1 MSSHREAPEISKD
14 PSADNTDVYAFV
26 SPDAPDTVTL
36 IANFNPFEI
45 PYGGPNFSEFADDV
59 VYTINV
65 ANSGKA
71 EADISFEFRFKT
83 TIRNPKTF
91 LYNTGPISSIDSPN
105 WNRPQTFSVTRVERA
120 ANGHCAS
127 TVLGSSFKVPPCN
140 VGPRSTPKY
149 QATFGTAAVQNL
161 KGGGKVFAGQ
171 RSDPFFVDLGSVFD
185 LAGLRPLNPAHLIPL
200 PVMQSMNGLQGMN
213 VHTIAIQVPKR
224 SLTSGG
230 HLPTNPLASSSVIGV
245 WSSTYRSRAR
255 VFDSGTGTFR
265 PFGGRVQISRLGN
278 PLFNEVINP
287 MAVKDKWNSLPPS
300 ADHRFAQ
307 YVNQPELSGL
317 LPALYP
323 GAFPNLD
330 AFNKSKKPRTDLHA
344 ILLTGIPGSV
354 LSTFTT
360 YTGAVEAD
368 LLRLNLAVPPT
379 TAPAKISDLG
389 VLGGDAAGFPNGR
402 RVFDDVTTI
411 ELRALA
417 GLTIP
422 LTYPTY
428 QKDAILAGD
437 ALRDGTK
444 NTNAALLPAFPYV
457 APPAS
462 GYATQPPVP
471 AP

>member
-1 MSSHREAPEISKD
+1 
-14 PSADNTDVYAFV
+14 
-26 SPDAPDTVTL
+26 
-36 IANFNPFEI
+36 
-45 PYGGPNFSEFADDV
+45 
-59 VYTINV
+59 
-65 ANSGKA
+65 
-71 EADISFEFRFKT
+71 
-83 TIRNPKTF
+83 
-91 LYNTGPISSIDSPN
+91 
-105 WNRPQTFSVTRVERA
+105 
-120 ANGHCAS
+120 
-127 TVLGSSFKVPPCN
+127 
-140 VGPRSTPKY
+140 
-149 QATFGTAAVQNL
+149 
-161 KGGGKVFAGQ
+161 
-171 RSDPFFVDLGSVFD
+171 
-185 LAGLRPLNPAHLIPL
+185 
-200 PVMQSMNGLQGMN
+200 
-213 VHTIAIQVPKR
+213 
-224 SLTSGG
+224 
-230 HLPTNPLASSSVIGV
+230 VIGV

-255 VFDSGTGTFR
+255 VFDSGTGTYR
-265 PFGGRVQISRLGN
+265 SFGGRVQISRLGN

-287 MAVKDKWNSLPPS
+287 MSVKDKWNSLPPS

-354 LSTFTT
+354 LGTFTT

-368 LLRLNLAVPPT
+368 LLRLNLAVAPT
-379 TAPAKISDLG
+379 TNPAKINNLG

-417 GLTIP
+417 GLTLP
-422 LTYPTY
+422 LTYPSY
-428 QKDAILAGD
+428 QKDVILAGD

-462 GYATQPPVP
+462 GYATMPPVP